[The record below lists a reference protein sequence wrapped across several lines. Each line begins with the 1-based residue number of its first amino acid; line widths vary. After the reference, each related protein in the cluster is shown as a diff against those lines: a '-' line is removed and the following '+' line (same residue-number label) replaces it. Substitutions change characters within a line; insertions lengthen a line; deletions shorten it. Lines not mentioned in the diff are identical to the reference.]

1 MIVPQLDLGSEYQQ
15 LRVEIDAAVQRVL
28 ASGNFVG
35 GVENDALEREL
46 ASYIGVDDVVCVNSG
61 TDALLLSLKVLGIGA
76 GDEVIVPGFTFFATA
91 EAVCLAGAQPRFAD
105 CSTRHYNIDVD
116 SVRQALTPRTKAVI
130 AVHLFGEPV
139 DLAPL
144 QQFCTSHGLWLIEDA
159 AQAIGAQY
167 RGGRVGSFGA
177 TGAFS
182 FYPTKNLGAYGD
194 GGAVTCNDP
203 ALATRLRSLRNHGR
217 QNRYEHT
224 EVGCNSRL
232 DEIQAAIL
240 RVKLPYLDE
249 WNARRRQLATLY
261 QEALRGTACGW
272 PIAIDDCLP
281 VHHQFVVTHPRRNAL
296 QVFLAELGIATAVFY
311 PIPCHLQPAFSVSH
325 AGVSLP
331 LAEHFADQVLALPI
345 FPALPME
352 KVAHIAKMIRV
363 FEQRFPI
370 EVEYLP
376 VRKAAP
382 ALTGSIEICSAWK
395 STGATE

>member
-15 LRVEIDAAVQRVL
+15 LRAKIDVAVQRVL
-28 ASGNFVG
+28 TSGNFIDG
-35 GVENDALEREL
+35 AENDALEREL
-46 ASYIGVDDVVCVNSG
+46 ADYIGVAEVVCVNSG
-61 TDALLLSLKVLGIGA
+61 TDALLLSLKALGIGA

-105 CSTRHYNIDVD
+105 CSTRHYNVDVD
-116 SVRQALTPRTKAVI
+116 SVRQALTTRTKAII

-144 QQFCTSHGLWLIEDA
+144 QQLCGNHGLSLIEDA

-167 RGGRVGSFGA
+167 RGHSVGSFGV

-194 GGAVTCNDP
+194 GGAISCSDS

-217 QNRYEHT
+217 QNRYQHAEI
-224 EVGCNSRL
+224 GYNSRL

-272 PIAIDDCLP
+272 PMAIKDVIS

-296 QVFLAELGIATAVFY
+296 QIFLAERDIATAVFY

-331 LAEHFADQVLALPI
+331 LAERLADQVLALPI
-345 FPALPME
+345 FPALPVE

-363 FEQRFPI
+363 FEQQFPSD
-370 EVEYLP
+370 EEYYP
-376 VRKAAP
+376 ARKAAP
-382 ALTGSIEICSAWK
+382 AISDQ
-395 STGATE
+395 